1 MRLEAILALIM
12 MAVAVIFA
20 ILTLEL
26 KDLVYMVFSFA
37 VMSVAIG
44 SYYFLLNAIYLG
56 IFQMLIYAGAVVA
69 MAIAAIILTR
79 GREEYDA
86 RRLNRSGNRAIH
98 SSPIMRLQRCS

>member
-1 MRLEAILALIM
+1 MRLEAVLALIM

-79 GREEYDA
+79 GREE
-86 RRLNRSGNRAIH
+86 
-98 SSPIMRLQRCS
+98 